1 MAAGH
6 GPSALAVALDVRG
19 LEKRFGDFV
28 ALKPLTLQ
36 IEAGEIFGFLG
47 SNGAGKTTT
56 IRMLTTLLEPS
67 GGTALVHGKDI
78 VKDADAVRRLIG
90 VVSDKINLYPDLS
103 ADQNLRFFGQ
113 LYGLEGD
120 RLERRVKEVLT
131 RVDLWDRR
139 DDRLGGYSFGMRK
152 RAEIAC
158 ALVHEPKVLFMDEAT
173 TGIDPQNSIRIRD
186 LALEL
191 AKEGMSIIWTTHM
204 MEEPERLCKRVAIMS
219 RGEVKAIGSP
229 YELARRIEKEKTI
242 EIRTDDTVN
251 PEQVQLLFG
260 ILRRQGIPARAE
272 DFEAGV
278 LKVVV
283 DKSFDVGKVLAVTQ
297 NFGYVHS
304 INTLEPSLEDVFIH
318 YTSAVKEA

>member
-1 MAAGH
+1 MEI
-6 GPSALAVALDVRG
+6 RG

-28 ALKPLTLQ
+28 ALQPLNLS
-36 IEAGEIFGFLG
+36 IDEGEIFGFLG

-67 GGTALVHGKDI
+67 RGTALIHGKDI
-78 VKDADAVRRLIG
+78 VKDQNAVRKLIG

-103 ADQNLRFFGQ
+103 SEQNLRFFAS
-113 LYGLEGD
+113 LYGLGEKKVD
-120 RLERRVKEVLT
+120 ERVKDVLN

-139 DDRLGGYSFGMRK
+139 KDKIGGYSFGMRK

-173 TGIDPQNSIRIRD
+173 TGIDPQNSIRIRN

-219 RGEVKAIGSP
+219 RGEVMAIGNP
-229 YELARRIEKEKTI
+229 YELARLIEKEKTI
-242 EIRTDDTVN
+242 EIRADQNVN

-260 ILRRQGIPARAE
+260 ILRRQGIPATSE
-272 DFEAGV
+272 NFENGV

-283 DKSFDVGKVLAVTQ
+283 DKDFDVTKVLTITQ
-297 NFGYVHS
+297 NFGYIHS

-318 YTSAVKEA
+318 YTSGKGVVAA